1 MPYGLLADAA
11 GEKEAGMAETDG
23 APIAPAAAAGAE
35 AGRERGGGVQSLER
49 ASAILDAI
57 ARHRDGIGLADLAK
71 AVGLHAST
79 AFHLAKTLVAL
90 GYVRQTA
97 DTRLYRLGPKIFGL
111 AAAASGELELVRTA
125 TPVLEAVAAAT
136 GESAHLAIDV
146 VAGEVAVVARTAG
159 AGAFQMVD
167 RTGGVRPAYCTA
179 LGKIMLAATAPEAFE
194 RYLAEATLTPRTPR
208 TIADPERLR
217 AEIEQ
222 VRRQRLAYDDCE
234 FDPEVRCVA
243 APVRD
248 FTGRTVAAIGLSGP
262 VWRMSLQRLH
272 AVSGD
277 IAAAAARLSAELGW
291 RDGGIG
297 QAA

>member
-1 MPYGLLADAA
+1 M
-11 GEKEAGMAETDG
+11 
-23 APIAPAAAAGAE
+23 
-35 AGRERGGGVQSLER
+35 QSLER